1 MESTIRFTGLDSYQ
15 CKQLNHVSTGIKS
28 IVEYD
33 ANNDVTGLAV
43 KDEALFDMDI
53 GDLPKHENFTLI
65 ISSLSFL
72 DEKNTG
78 MASKKVSGYLEFGFA
93 HSISGFVFTIDPDS
107 APRTLVIAK
116 SGNNVTVTFDTTVVA
131 TKKNMIGP
139 LRFLHLMNNQS
150 DATYYKFVLND
161 ISYSS

>member
-15 CKQLNHVSTGIKS
+15 CKQLNHVSIGEKS
-28 IVEYD
+28 EVEYEGSS
-33 ANNDVTGLAV
+33 VTGLAV

-65 ISSLSFL
+65 IGSLSFL
-72 DEKNTG
+72 DEYN
-78 MASKKVSGYLEFGFA
+78 MSPASKKVSGFLEFGYP
-93 HSISGFVFTIDPDS
+93 HSINGFSFTINPDS
-107 APRTLVIAK
+107 TPKTLVIVK

-131 TKKNMIGP
+131 TAKDMIGP
-139 LRFLHLMNNQS
+139 LRSLHLMNNLFEPS
-150 DATYYKFVLND
+150 YYKFVVND